1 MKSSILRLFL
11 GMIALGFTATA
22 AWAQTQAGVIK
33 AAKVSGTV
41 TIVGAD
47 GAQHAIHDGDTLTE
61 TDTVVTG
68 ANSGLVL
75 VFMNG
80 STVKLA
86 ANSRLLIE
94 EFKMDPLGSDI
105 AISKLTKEPSVSQ
118 TKLNLAYGDMVGD
131 VKKLNKSSNYGIKT
145 PVGAAGIRG
154 TTFRIVFTPAAN
166 GQPAAFTLS
175 TAEGLVVFTG
185 TTGSA
190 VSVGQGSEVVVTAEV
205 NTSTGAVSNV
215 QVTSGNI
222 STEASSTIQTA
233 VTEAIKQA
241 QDQSVFTPAEQ
252 TSAAPGSGGK
262 STPPASDNA
271 AGAETPAPSTPTPPS
286 GAIIQPVTP
295 AVVSPSS

>member
-1 MKSSILRLFL
+1 MKSILRFFL
-11 GMIALGFTATA
+11 GMIALGITATS

-33 AAKVSGTV
+33 AARVTGTV
-41 TIVGAD
+41 TIIAAD
-47 GAQHAIHDGDTLTE
+47 GSQHAAAEGAVLTE
-61 TDTVVTG
+61 TDTVVTA

-80 STVKLA
+80 SSVKLG

-105 AISKLTKEPSVSQ
+105 AVSKLTKEPSSSQ

-131 VKKLNKSSNYGIKT
+131 VKKLSKNSTYGIKT

-185 TTGSA
+185 TTGA
-190 VSVGQGSEVVVTAEV
+190 PVEVPNGAEVVVTAEV
-205 NTSTGAVSNV
+205 NTATGAVSSV
-215 QVTSGNI
+215 QVTSQGI
-222 STEASSTIQTA
+222 STEASAAIQTA
-233 VTEAIKQA
+233 VTQAIQQA
-241 QDQSVFTPAEQ
+241 QQAAVFTPAEQ
-252 TSAAPGSGGK
+252 T
-262 STPPASDNA
+262 PPAGGGGATGNE
-271 AGAETPAPSTPTPPS
+271 AGAQGPEPTQPTVPAGTLV
-286 GAIIQPVTP
+286 QPVTP
-295 AVVSPSS
+295 TVVSPSS

>member
-1 MKSSILRLFL
+1 MKSLPRFFL

-33 AAKVSGTV
+33 AAKVTGAV
-41 TIVGAD
+41 TIVAAD
-47 GAQHAIHDGDTLTE
+47 GSQHAANEGAVLTE
-61 TDTVVTG
+61 TDTVVTA

-80 STVKLA
+80 SSVKLG

-94 EFKMDPLGSDI
+94 EFKMDPLASDI
-105 AISKLTKEPSVSQ
+105 AVSGLKKEPSVSQ

-131 VKKLNKSSNYGIKT
+131 VKKLSKNSSYGIRT

-185 TTGSA
+185 TTGA
-190 VSVGQGSEVVVTAEV
+190 PVEVPNGSEVVVTAEV
-205 NTSTGAVSNV
+205 NTATGAVSSV
-215 QVTSGNI
+215 QVSSQGI
-222 STEASSTIQTA
+222 SSEASAAIQTA
-233 VTEAIKQA
+233 VTGAIQQA
-241 QDQSVFTPAEQ
+241 QQAAVFTPTEQ
-252 TSAAPGSGGK
+252 STPSGGNTNAPK
-262 STPPASDNA
+262 GEEAGSQAPAPTQPTVP
-271 AGAETPAPSTPTPPS
+271 AGAL
-286 GAIIQPVTP
+286 IQPVTP
-295 AVVSPSS
+295 TVVSPSS